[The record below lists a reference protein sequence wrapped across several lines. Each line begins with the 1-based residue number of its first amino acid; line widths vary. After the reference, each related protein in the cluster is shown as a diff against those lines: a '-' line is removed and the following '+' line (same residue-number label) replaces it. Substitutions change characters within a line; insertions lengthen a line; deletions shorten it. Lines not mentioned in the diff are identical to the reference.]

1 MLFLATGEEPLQ
13 HDDQMEIVQRI
24 LKNATKLYQFLPITL
39 GLGVSAVMPRITS
52 QELRDLSSVLKKP
65 GDDRQGQLVRNYD
78 RFYAFILEL
87 IHKYQLDP
95 PELFRN
101 NEIDRTALLFYN
113 TDKKVDDYVFS
124 HNLIR

>member
-1 MLFLATGEEPLQ
+1 MTG
-13 HDDQMEIVQRI
+13 
-24 LKNATKLYQFLPITL
+24 KA
-39 GLGVSAVMPRITS
+39 S
-52 QELRDLSSVLKKP
+52 LS
-65 GDDRQGQLVRNYD
+65 GIMTD
-78 RFYAFILEL
+78 FYAFILEL

-124 HNLIR
+124 HNLIC